1 MGIYDMPPRAEGH
14 SIEAASES
22 PCRFLVVSRI
32 TVAKAGKR
40 HNKTKNM
47 DKTHKIEPRQREALV
62 DLLREAKREK
72 SSELEASS
80 GISEEAVVR
89 ELALEAGA
97 DKIMAEMEELYPQIK
112 ALEAR
117 QGTLDND
124 LQKLGFRW
132 ENSSFRLNY
141 GGSYELHEKVRQTL
155 KEKRQPIEKSL
166 KKYDLAIADI
176 WTVDTN
182 ADASKAIEGLI

>member
-1 MGIYDMPPRAEGH
+1 
-14 SIEAASES
+14 
-22 PCRFLVVSRI
+22 
-32 TVAKAGKR
+32 
-40 HNKTKNM
+40 
-47 DKTHKIEPRQREALV
+47 
-62 DLLREAKREK
+62 
-72 SSELEASS
+72 
-80 GISEEAVVR
+80 
-89 ELALEAGA
+89 
-97 DKIMAEMEELYPQIK
+97 
-112 ALEAR
+112 
-117 QGTLDND
+117 